1 MANKTLNR
9 PNNWQKQVNPNTK
22 RMRQLMRDV
31 RANVERRTRNSQD
44 LDAWMENLSGY
55 VGNNCFSTG
64 IHATDALDIVNQIAG
79 VVDQTSLPAG
89 SNAEI
94 LKGTM
99 AEKCYTMVTNVGE
112 DIKNELRQIAVN
124 GYNDRLT
131 PQQLAKEM
139 GNKIESLDKARCQAI
154 ARTETCRAANIGN
167 YINAREMGAKSYSVI
182 CNDGCCEYCQEAY
195 GTDESGGVGEEIFD
209 IEDTDSL
216 PPFHPNCRCTP
227 VWSMDP
233 PPGSEDE
240 TSETNEELEN
250 ETNEPTENDVDNI
263 LDNQEAI
270 INNALAN
277 ALKDVGLTDIA
288 PEKISISPDVKITKN
303 IETTHKSNLWEN
315 LAKKHNLELVEASN
329 TKVTFYDTKYKTP
342 IRFDIP
348 KNKEWIDYTNSGSK
362 QVNMDAVL
370 KYYNSATPIQKKAT
384 PIMIIQGKNIDHG
397 AVTIGNDTFKL
408 ELYKGAFVKEKGS
421 VNGGN
426 LKGAMHHEMWH
437 CVDIRMTQEDT
448 ARNNIGLNSSMKG
461 SKYKSDVTKDRR
473 AKKKTGGQQFCSEY
487 ARQSGGGNKVYEDF
501 AEAGSVMSSNTYL
514 IISEKGKYVKMTK
527 SEFIKRYPNRAAHFE
542 DLMKN
547 GKLLW

>member
-64 IHATDALDIVNQIAG
+64 IHTTDALDIVNQIAG

-182 CNDGCCEYCQEAY
+182 CNDGCCEYCQEVY
-195 GTDESGGVGEEIFD
+195 GTDDAGGVGEVIFD

-240 TSETNEELEN
+240 TVDLEDEINNELTKEELDSFTFDQLAEYHDANYNGLMKFDADGKEYHVFEQSFDNGKTLTIRIEKGAVTSYKNGGVASPNEIIHEVFKVPEAYKKETNEVWFKNTQKGIMLSPN
-250 ETNEPTENDVDNI
+250 GKFDTIRSNCGGYNKVHTRSLRGETVRGKLFDDPNHRIV
-263 LDNQEAI
+263 
-270 INNALAN
+270 IN
-277 ALKDVGLTDIA
+277 
-288 PEKISISPDVKITKN
+288 P
-303 IETTHKSNLWEN
+303 KSF
-315 LAKKHNLELVEASN
+315 KK
-329 TKVTFYDTKYKTP
+329 
-342 IRFDIP
+342 
-348 KNKEWIDYTNSGSK
+348 
-362 QVNMDAVL
+362 
-370 KYYNSATPIQKKAT
+370 
-384 PIMIIQGKNIDHG
+384 
-397 AVTIGNDTFKL
+397 
-408 ELYKGAFVKEKGS
+408 
-421 VNGGN
+421 
-426 LKGAMHHEMWH
+426 
-437 CVDIRMTQEDT
+437 
-448 ARNNIGLNSSMKG
+448 
-461 SKYKSDVTKDRR
+461 VTKDMDKLMFRDKEGDVTSWKHIIHHEFTHSIDDSR
-473 AKKKTGGQQFCSEY
+473 KIWNKGLEKLSSRKEYIEIEKEKSYFTKYANTMTEESFAEHGGYVSYMLSNPKEQSKTITLHHYGRDENDRIKSFEEKITFKQYKQQYPKHYNYFVNLI
-487 ARQSGGGNKVYEDF
+487 AGGN
-501 AEAGSVMSSNTYL
+501 
-514 IISEKGKYVKMTK
+514 
-527 SEFIKRYPNRAAHFE
+527 
-542 DLMKN
+542 
-547 GKLLW
+547 